1 MAGYSSNVSVFL
13 RVLLFTIAALLL
25 TSPAAVMS
33 SRHLP
38 ATAAGSTTFV
48 TLRSSRAIDYVGG
61 GGDRGGFRGVFF
73 LNNKLNSGGREP
85 NRGGFNEPNPSA
97 GG

>member
-1 MAGYSSNVSVFL
+1 MAGHTSKVSVFI
-13 RVLLFTIAALLL
+13 RVLLVTIFTALLL
-25 TSPAAVMS
+25 TSPAAVTS

-48 TLRSSRAIDYVGG
+48 TLRSSRAINYVGG
-61 GGDRGGFRGVFF
+61 GGDRGFRGVFF
-73 LNNKLNSGGREP
+73 LNNKLNSGREP